1 MSVMQSVF
9 KLSGHGSK
17 AQRLKHAYPI
27 KEALVRPTILKLRT
41 LLKKVEK
48 KFTKRERKYL

>member
-17 AQRLKHAYPI
+17 TQRHKNAYPI
-27 KEALVRPTILKLRT
+27 KEALIRLTILKLRT